1 MAKSK
6 ALAKPEGK
14 EKKSA
19 PAQLVAKKSGSPYQL
34 DPEQVERAAKGLIAH
49 MKQHVQDKE
58 VKAGKKSLVADED
71 DASAE
76 QDQPIFL
83 NVTTKNHVHDTSRL
97 KPTKLYAA

>member
-6 ALAKPEGK
+6 ALAKVESK
-14 EKKSA
+14 QKKSA
-19 PAQLVAKKSGSPYQL
+19 PAQLVVKKPGSPYQL

-49 MKQHVQDKE
+49 MKQHAQEKE
-58 VKAGKKSLVADED
+58 VKTGKKNLAADED
-71 DASAE
+71 DASTE